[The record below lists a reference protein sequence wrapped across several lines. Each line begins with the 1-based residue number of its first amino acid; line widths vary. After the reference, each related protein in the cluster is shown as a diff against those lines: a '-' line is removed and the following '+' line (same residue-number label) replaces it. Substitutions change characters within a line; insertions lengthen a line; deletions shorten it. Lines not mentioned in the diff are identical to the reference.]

1 MKLLKKQIFWK
12 NIVEDCKSYVGNCII
27 WIKLRGGKKLT
38 IEPKQ
43 IISKGARERYVVDGW
58 KLHPELTNKY
68 WYLWVIDII
77 DYFSRFMGSFPII
90 ENNSINVLTAIKEFC
105 YYVGIL
111 KITQTDNGLEYVN
124 KLFNEFCNKNNINC
138 DKNVDLKNIL
148 LDAINC
154 HNHNIHSSTSFRPSD
169 IFNNTDEDI
178 KKKFM
183 IIWKKIK

>member
-1 MKLLKKQIFWK
+1 
-12 NIVEDCKSYVGNCII
+12 
-27 WIKLRGGKKLT
+27 
-38 IEPKQ
+38 
-43 IISKGARERYVVDGW
+43 
-58 KLHPELTNKY
+58 
-68 WYLWVIDII
+68 
-77 DYFSRFMGSFPII
+77 MGSFPII

-124 KLFNEFCNKNNINC
+124 TLFNEFCNKNNIMIEVIHKEIRRFVILKYGDC

-183 IIWKKIK
+183 II